1 VAKPWGAGEV
11 VARRWTAYDAEAI
24 SENAAGDVVGPASA
38 TDGNLA
44 VFDGTDGRKIKDG
57 GAIPSG
63 ASFWTALANFTATPA
78 STSTITMGTD
88 QTATILVGSPLKYTI
103 GGTVYYGMVS
113 AITSNLLT
121 VAGAPLGGDVT
132 ALSLGDA
139 SRIEQIDI
147 PINTYYEDATDATLI
162 RSDLSTALIWHKSA
176 AYIVR
181 FVAWSLVHDSTTH
194 GQIQVTNGV
203 YGSTLYAV
211 SSTSGGVTI
220 AADATQYSTV
230 VDIDTAKYVLAKGNA
245 IEIAATK
252 NGAGD
257 AHDLLVS
264 IIVVYP

>member
-1 VAKPWGAGEV
+1 MVKQTVIGK
-11 VARRWTAYDAEAI
+11 DADGLAPLANPTFTGTVTTPAVKITGGTPGVGKVLTSDADGDATWET
-24 SENAAGDVVGPASA
+24 AAGGA
-38 TDGNLA
+38 T
-44 VFDGTDGRKIKDG
+44 
-57 GAIPSG
+57 
-63 ASFWTALANFTATPA
+63 FWTALANFTATPA

-88 QTATILVGSPLKYTI
+88 QTATIPVGSPLKYTI
-103 GGTVYYGMVS
+103 GGTVYYGMVI

-132 ALSLGDA
+132 ALSLGDI

-194 GQIQVTNGV
+194 GQIQVTTGV

-264 IIVVYP
+264 IIVVHP